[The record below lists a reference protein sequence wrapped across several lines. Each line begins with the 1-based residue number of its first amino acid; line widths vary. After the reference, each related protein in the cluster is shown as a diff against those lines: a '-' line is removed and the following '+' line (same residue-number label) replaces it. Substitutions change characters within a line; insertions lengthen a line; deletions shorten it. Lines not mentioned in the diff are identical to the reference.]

1 MIARS
6 KDGLCIF
13 LWFSRCRSP
22 IVSPSRPQI
31 GNRYG
36 ARSALL
42 DDVVSFYPASP
53 KDAKGAA
60 IWRRIA
66 EVPCERALR
75 VSGPALIQQLAVEAV
90 QDWLQTVRDA
100 EVVVNLAQVVN
111 DDLLGGA
118 NLVSD

>member
-1 MIARS
+1 MSSVFIRHRRRTR
-6 KDGLCIF
+6 KEL
-13 LWFSRCRSP
+13 
-22 IVSPSRPQI
+22 PS
-31 GNRYG
+31 
-36 ARSALL
+36 
-42 DDVVSFYPASP
+42 
-53 KDAKGAA
+53 
-60 IWRRIA
+60 WRRIA
-66 EVPCERALR
+66 EVRCERALR